1 MKKGWKILVAV
12 FADDIVLLASL
23 KRDLWLLMELF
34 KEEFEACNE
43 D

>member
-23 KRDLWLLMELF
+23 KSDLWLLMELF
-34 KEEFEACNE
+34 KAEFEVCNE